1 MKKIIILHL
10 LLVFTT
16 VSFSQ
21 QIVQKKSLTKVDY
34 LQKSKKQ
41 KTLAWILLGGGIG
54 LIAITAAIP
63 SEVTDYGNPLD
74 PFDDKYSN
82 SWDLLAIPG
91 ALGILGSIPFFI
103 AAGNNKKK
111 ARSASAFINLE
122 KVPVLLQTMIR
133 NQSFPAVGVRISL

>member
-1 MKKIIILHL
+1 MNKIIIFTML
-10 LLVFTT
+10 LIIATT
-16 VSFSQ
+16 SFSQ
-21 QIVQKKSLTKVDY
+21 QTNPSSGFTKQDY

-41 KTLAWILLGGGIG
+41 KTVAWILLGGGIG

-111 ARSASAFINLE
+111 ARSASAFINME
-122 KVPVLLQTMIR
+122 KVPVLQQTMIR